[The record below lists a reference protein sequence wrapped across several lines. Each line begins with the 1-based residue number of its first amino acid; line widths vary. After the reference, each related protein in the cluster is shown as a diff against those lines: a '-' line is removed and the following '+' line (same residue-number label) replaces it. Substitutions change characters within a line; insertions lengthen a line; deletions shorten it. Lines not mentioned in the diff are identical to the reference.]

1 MHIETISEEWDSEQ
15 GTYLAVDTRELSF
28 DAVDLEPAAERAADI
43 LDMQREDGTYII
55 PLFKQNAPIVTK
67 EYVIYKRQSGQIGW
81 IDAGFGNTE
90 RFADTQRLD
99 DSIIA
104 QRLKYWLSGDDF
116 STSTDRI
123 TTPADS
129 HPPITDSTDEDI
141 DQFFEDLHNFVQSE
155 RQEEKNANWDS
166 FHRSNIQNAQYESS
180 LRGPFLISGR
190 APGNGGFTAFRYQM
204 DADRNVNLRN
214 MGLFPEN
221 RCIAAK
227 PDDNGILPIEVELTK
242 VQTEALTLQ
251 PIVDDLSPEEEKSL
265 KQTLQGNSPLW
276 LHPLLNPVPFDRRLN
291 AISSVRQVDEKRS
304 LITGTRPVRFSSNKF
319 DSPTSPLKLN
329 KYQREA
335 VYWADAT
342 DDLVCI
348 HGPPGTGKTRTL
360 TAYIDYAVSEGNRVL
375 VTAHSNQ
382 AVDNLLAGDSTEAA
396 IESETLHAMAQ
407 GETDACTD
415 NLRISRAGSNS
426 THRAV
431 QTHYADKST
440 TSADVV
446 AATMSGASQFDTE
459 EFDVVVVDEATQ
471 ASRPATAIALNAGR
485 KLVLA
490 GDHKQLPPYCSD
502 ESMKSEE
509 MHISLFEYLLNQYGE
524 DIAVPLNRQY
534 RMNESIA
541 AWPNEHIY
549 DGHLE
554 TAAENKHWQ
563 ISELEPLVGI
573 DVAGG
578 EARSGTSWKN
588 TAEAT
593 VVADEVDRL
602 LAADVAP
609 GDIGVISGYTGQLG
623 PLKHEVDNLDR
634 DNTDQITID
643 TVDSFQGGER
653 EAIIVSFVRS
663 NEANNSG
670 FLTFPEEGPRRL
682 NVAVTRA
689 RKRLVLV
696 GDWTTLGTYADKKD
710 AGKSCADLYRT
721 LANTLQE
728 NGVMQDVSEHVE
740 TT

>member
-1 MHIETISEEWDSEQ
+1 MDLETISEEWNPEQ
-15 GTYLAVDTRELSF
+15 ATYLAVDTRDSSF
-28 DAVDLEPAAERAADI
+28 EVVNIEAAAEEAAET
-43 LDMQREDGTYII
+43 LGMQREDGAYVI
-55 PLFKQNAPIVTK
+55 PLFNQSAPTVTT
-67 EYVIYKRQSGQIGW
+67 EFVTYKRQSAKIGW

-90 RFADTQRLD
+90 RFADVNRLD
-99 DSIIA
+99 DTIIA
-104 QRLKYWLSGDDF
+104 QRLKYWLDGDDL
-116 STSTDRI
+116 STATDQI
-123 TTPADS
+123 TTPAGS
-129 HPPITDSTDEDI
+129 YPPVTDSTNEDI
-141 DQFFEDLHNFVQSE
+141 DQFFNNLRGFVQSE
-155 RQEEKNANWDS
+155 RQEEKKANWDS
-166 FHRSNIQNAQYESS
+166 FRRCNLQNAQYEAG

-190 APGNGGFTAFRYQM
+190 AAGNGDFTAFRYQM
-204 DADRNVNLRN
+204 DADRSVNLRN
-214 MGLFPEN
+214 RGLFPEN

-227 PDDNGILPIEVELTK
+227 PDADDVLPIEVELLK

-251 PIVDDLSPEEEKSL
+251 PVVDDLSPKEEKL
-265 KQTLQGNSPLW
+265 LVQKLQGNSPLW
-276 LHPLLNPVPFDRRLN
+276 LHPLLNPVPFNRRLE
-291 AISSVRQVDEKRS
+291 AISSVRQTDEKRS
-304 LITGTRPVRFSSNKF
+304 LITGSRPISFSSNKF
-319 DSPTSPLKLN
+319 DSPTSSLKLN
-329 KYQREA
+329 KYQTEA
-335 VYWADAT
+335 VHWADAA

-360 TAYIDYAVSEGNRVL
+360 TTYVDYAVSEGNRVL

-382 AVDNLLAGDSTEAA
+382 AVDNLLAGDSTEDAV
-396 IESETLHAMAQ
+396 ESETLHAMAQ

-415 NLRISRAGSNS
+415 DLRISRAGSNS

-431 QTHYADKST
+431 RAHYADKST

-446 AATMSGASQFDTE
+446 ATTMSGASQFDTN

-471 ASRPATAIALNAGR
+471 ASRPATAIALNAGK

-509 MHISLFEYLLNQYGE
+509 MHISLFEYLLTQYGE
-524 DIAVPLNRQY
+524 DIAVRLNRQY
-534 RMNESIA
+534 RMNEDIA
-541 AWPNEHIY
+541 AWPNKHIY

-554 TAAENKHWQ
+554 TAAGNKHWR
-563 ISELEPLVGI
+563 IDGLEPLAGI
-573 DVAGG
+573 DLAGG

-602 LAADVAP
+602 LDADVAP
-609 GDIGVISGYTGQLG
+609 SDIGIISGYTGQLG
-623 PLKHEVDNLDR
+623 PLKHEVGNLNRAD
-634 DNTDQITID
+634 TEQITID

-663 NEANNSG
+663 NDANNSG

-696 GDWTTLGTYADKKD
+696 GDWTTLGTYADHKD
-710 AGKSCADLYRT
+710 PEDSCADMYQSLADT
-721 LANTLQE
+721 LRQH
-728 NGVMQDVSEHVE
+728 GVMQDLSDRVE
-740 TT
+740 AP